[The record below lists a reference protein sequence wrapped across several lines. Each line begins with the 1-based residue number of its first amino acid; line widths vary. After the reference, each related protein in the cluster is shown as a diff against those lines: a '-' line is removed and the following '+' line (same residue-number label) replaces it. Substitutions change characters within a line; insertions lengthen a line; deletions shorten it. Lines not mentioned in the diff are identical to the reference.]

1 MLAGLFVTQ
10 MKITKREMRHTLSYV
25 EFDKIAVTI
34 VDDDELDLA
43 CVVFHDVSDGWEFGQ
58 LLATQILIKYL
69 EANGVTIPTTT
80 ATGGNTTNNNTNNTT
95 ATTNL
100 HHSASHNN
108 ISLMSSHGGSG
119 GRGSGGTTGGGGGRM
134 IGSGTG
140 IPISNGNMNN
150 NGHMS
155 SGLGSSS
162 ILATSAPNL
171 TSFTGGRPPS
181 SSSSSTTTTTTSNQN
196 NQNNNN
202 QNSETTNGSGGGG
215 GRLSSHHSSGSK
227 LSSLYSFSSH
237 SMTNIGGGGGGGV
250 SNPHHQ
256 QFKKIEY
263 NIEQSVFHTKLSD
276 AFKSMTLPIMYNLQ
290 QQRGIEKAAF
300 VSAHNNN
307 STSSSHHRVLSS
319 IFADWNLE
327 AFLGH
332 LISTSNDL
340 VGGTPQSIVIEG
352 DATNIQ
358 VIQVAPSYHLVC
370 YVLKNIDPR
379 VIEVSIQKAVK
390 LLRQVHDLLTHTHS
404 VK

>member
-1 MLAGLFVTQ
+1 

-58 LLATQILIKYL
+58 LLATQILLKYL
-69 EANGVTIPTTT
+69 EANNVKPIHFNSASSSNLNNNINGS
-80 ATGGNTTNNNTNNTT
+80 NNNNNTNNNINSNNSNNNNNNHSMNGSGHNSIGSGGIMIGNRMGNNGTSSISIASSAPT
-95 ATTNL
+95 SIATTSRPSSNNL
-100 HHSASHNN
+100 TQLSFHN
-108 ISLMSSHGGSG
+108 SSNSGNGGSG
-119 GRGSGGTTGGGGGRM
+119 FGSA
-134 IGSGTG
+134 
-140 IPISNGNMNN
+140 N
-150 NGHMS
+150 
-155 SGLGSSS
+155 
-162 ILATSAPNL
+162 
-171 TSFTGGRPPS
+171 
-181 SSSSSTTTTTTSNQN
+181 
-196 NQNNNN
+196 
-202 QNSETTNGSGGGG
+202 
-215 GRLSSHHSSGSK
+215 
-227 LSSLYSFSSH
+227 
-237 SMTNIGGGGGGGV
+237 
-250 SNPHHQ
+250 
-256 QFKKIEY
+256 KIEY

-276 AFKSMTLPIMYNLQ
+276 AFKSMTLPIMFNLQ

-300 VSAHNNN
+300 VSAHNSNN
-307 STSSSHHRVLSS
+307 KVLSS

-370 YVLKNIDPR
+370 YVLKNIDPKI
-379 VIEVSIQKAVK
+379 IEMAIHKAVK